1 MDYNYQSFI
10 SINMSGSNAMVEIR
24 TVDTD
29 NKKQVKEFVQF
40 HYDLYKGCPQW
51 VPPFRNDIEMM
62 LNKKKH
68 PFYEHSDAEFYTAW
82 KNGKMVGRTAV
93 LNNTSY
99 NEYHKQNSG
108 DIFLFD
114 SVDDQEV
121 ANALF
126 DAAAGWARS
135 KGLNK
140 LKGPKGFSLFDGYG
154 VLSEGFDKRQSM
166 NFSCY
171 NYEYYTKLYEN
182 YGFHKINEYIS
193 MQAEVKDFQLPE
205 KVYKVAEI
213 VKKRGKLK
221 IKTYSSKAEIRN
233 DAAKIAQMYLG
244 SFKNNWE
251 YFPLSQ
257 KEFDFFVDNVLNF
270 VVPGMVRFITDETD
284 EIVGFLVNFP
294 DISAAMQRHNGNLI
308 NPALLVDMVLE
319 LKKTHYCALNG
330 LGLLEKYHKSG
341 GNALLYC
348 SMMDIMKEYPQFEY
362 VEAVQMAETAHEVQQ
377 EMATLGLKTIKR
389 HRVYEVAI

>member
-1 MDYNYQSFI
+1 
-10 SINMSGSNAMVEIR
+10 MVEIR
-24 TVDTD
+24 KVNTED
-29 NKKQVKEFVQF
+29 KKQVKEFVQF
-40 HYDLYKGCPQW
+40 HFDLYKDCPQW
-51 VPPFRNDIEMM
+51 VPPFRNDIEVM

-68 PFYEHSDAEFYTAW
+68 PFYEHSDADFFTAW
-82 KNGKMVGRTAV
+82 RDGKIVGRTAV
-93 LNNTSY
+93 LNNTAY
-99 NEYHKQNSG
+99 NEYHKQSSG

-114 SVDDQEV
+114 SIDDQEV

-126 DAAAGWARS
+126 DAAAEWARS

-154 VLSEGFDKRQSM
+154 VLVEGFEYRQSM

-171 NYEYYTKLYEN
+171 NYAYYQKLYEN
-182 YGFHKINEYIS
+182 YGFYRINEYTS
-193 MQAEVKDFQLPE
+193 MRANTAEFDFPE

-221 IKTYSSKAEIRN
+221 IKTYKNKSEIRK
-233 DAAKIAQMYLG
+233 DAQKICQMYFD

-251 YFPLSQ
+251 YFPLTQ
-257 KEFDFFVDNVLNF
+257 KEFDFFVDNVLTF
-270 VVPGMVRFITDETD
+270 VIPGLLRFITNEED

-294 DISAAMQRHNGNLI
+294 DISAAMQRHNGNLM
-308 NPALLVDMVLE
+308 NPALLVDMILE
-319 LKKTHYCALNG
+319 MKKTHYCAMNG

-341 GNALLYC
+341 GNALLYT
-348 SMMDIMKEYPQFEY
+348 SMMEIMKEYPQYEY
-362 VEAVQMAETAHEVQQ
+362 VEAVQMADTALEVQR
-377 EMATLGLKTIKR
+377 EMATLGLKPIKR

>member
-1 MDYNYQSFI
+1 
-10 SINMSGSNAMVEIR
+10 
-24 TVDTD
+24 
-29 NKKQVKEFVQF
+29 
-40 HYDLYKGCPQW
+40 
-51 VPPFRNDIEMM
+51 
-62 LNKKKH
+62 
-68 PFYEHSDAEFYTAW
+68 
-82 KNGKMVGRTAV
+82 MVGRTAV
-93 LNNTSY
+93 LNNTAY
-99 NEYHKQNSG
+99 NEFHKQNSG

-114 SVDDQEV
+114 AIDDQEV

-126 DAAAGWARS
+126 DAAANWARS

-154 VLSEGFDKRQSM
+154 VLVEGFDKRQSM

-171 NYEYYTKLYEN
+171 NFPYYQQLYEN
-182 YGFHKINEYIS
+182 YGFYKINEYVT
-193 MQAEVKDFQLPE
+193 MQAEVSKFQLPE
-205 KVYKVAEI
+205 KVYKVADI

-221 IKTYSSKAEIRN
+221 IKTYSSKAEIRR
-233 DAAKIAQMYLG
+233 DAAKIAQMYFD

-251 YFPLSQ
+251 YFPMTQ
-257 KEFDFFVDNVLNF
+257 REFDFFVENVLTF
-270 VVPGMVRFITDETD
+270 VVPGLLRFITDETD

-294 DISAAMQRHNGNLI
+294 DISAAMQRHNGSLYNPLLLI
-308 NPALLVDMVLE
+308 DMLVE

-377 EMATLGLKTIKR
+377 EMATLGLKPIKR

>member
-1 MDYNYQSFI
+1 ML
-10 SINMSGSNAMVEIR
+10 EIR
-24 TVDTD
+24 QVNTED
-29 NKKQVKEFVQF
+29 KKQVKEFVQF

-51 VPPFRNDIEMM
+51 VPPFRNDIEIM

-68 PFYEHSDAEFYTAW
+68 PFYEHSDAAFFTAW
-82 KNGKMVGRTAV
+82 KDGKIVGRTAV

-99 NEYHKQNSG
+99 NKYHNQNSG

-114 SVDDQEV
+114 AVDDQEV

-126 DAAAGWARS
+126 DKAAEWARGQ
-135 KGLNK
+135 GLNK

-154 VLSEGFDKRQSM
+154 VLVEGFEERQLM

-171 NYEYYTKLYEN
+171 NYAYYQKLYET
-182 YGFHKINEYIS
+182 YGFYKINEYTS
-193 MQAEVKDFQLPE
+193 MQADVTSFELPE
-205 KVYKVAEI
+205 KVYKVADI

-221 IKTYSSKAEIRN
+221 IKIYKNKAEIKK
-233 DAAKIAQMYLG
+233 DAARIAGMYFD

-251 YFPLSQ
+251 YFPLTQ
-257 KEFDFFVDNVLNF
+257 HEFDFFVDNVLTF
-270 VVPGMVRFITDETD
+270 VVPDLLRFITDEND
-284 EIVGFLVNFP
+284 DIVGFLINFP
-294 DISAAMQRHNGNLI
+294 DLSAAMQRHNGNLM

-319 LKKTHYCALNG
+319 IKKTHYCALNG

-348 SMMDIMKEYPQFEY
+348 SMLDIMKQYPQFQY
-362 VEAVQMAETAHEVQQ
+362 VEAVQMADTALEVQR
-377 EMATLGLKTIKR
+377 EMATLGLKPIKR
-389 HRVYEVAI
+389 HRVYEVEI

>member
-1 MDYNYQSFI
+1 
-10 SINMSGSNAMVEIR
+10 MVEIR
-24 TVDTD
+24 LVDTE

-40 HYDLYKGCPQW
+40 HYDLYKNCPQW
-51 VPPFRNDIEMM
+51 VPPFRNDIEIM

-68 PFYEHSDAEFYTAW
+68 PFYEHSDADFFTAW
-82 KNGKMVGRTAV
+82 KDGKIVGRTAV

-114 SVDDQEV
+114 SFDDQEV

-126 DAAAGWARS
+126 DAAGDWA
-135 KGLNK
+135 KKHGLDK

-154 VLSEGFDKRQSM
+154 VLVEGFDRRQSM

-171 NYEYYTKLYEN
+171 NFPYYQKLYES
-182 YGFHKINEYIS
+182 YGFYKINEYVT
-193 MQAEVKDFQLPE
+193 MLADVDDFQLPE
-205 KVYKVAEI
+205 KVYKVADI

-221 IKTYSSKAEIRN
+221 IKTYSNKSEIKK
-233 DAAKIAQMYLG
+233 DASRIAQMYFD

-251 YFPLSQ
+251 YFPMTQ
-257 KEFDFFVDNVLNF
+257 REFDFFVDNVLTF
-270 VVPGMVRFITDETD
+270 VVPGLLRFIADEND
-284 EIVGFLVNFP
+284 DIVGFLVNFP
-294 DISAAMQRHNGNLI
+294 DVSAAMQRHSGSLL
-308 NPALLVDMVLE
+308 NPALLVDLVLE
-319 LKKTHYCALNG
+319 MKKTNCCAMNG

-348 SMMDIMKEYPQFEY
+348 SMMDIMKDYPQFKY
-362 VEAVQMAETAHEVQQ
+362 VEAVQMAESAHEVQQ
-377 EMATLGLKTIKR
+377 EMATLGLKPIKR
-389 HRVYEVAI
+389 HRVYEVVI

>member
-1 MDYNYQSFI
+1 MI
-10 SINMSGSNAMVEIR
+10 EIR
-24 TVDTD
+24 KVNTE
-29 NKKQVKEFVQF
+29 NKKEVREFVQF
-40 HYDLYKGCPQW
+40 HYDLYKDCPQW
-51 VPPFRNDIEMM
+51 VPPFRNDIETM

-68 PFYEHSDAEFYTAW
+68 PFYEHSDADFFTAW
-82 KNGKMVGRTAV
+82 KDGKIVGRTAV
-93 LNNTSY
+93 LNNTAY
-99 NEYHKQNSG
+99 NKYHNQSSG

-114 SVDDQEV
+114 SIDDQEV

-126 DAAAGWARS
+126 DAAAEWSRS

-154 VLSEGFDKRQSM
+154 VLVEGFEQRQSM

-171 NYEYYTKLYEN
+171 NYPYYQKLYET
-182 YGFHKINEYIS
+182 YGFYRINEYTS
-193 MQAEVKDFQLPE
+193 MQAKVSEFDFPE
-205 KVYKVAEI
+205 KVYKVADI

-221 IKTYSSKAEIRN
+221 IMTYKNKAEIRK
-233 DAAKIAQMYLG
+233 DAKRICEMYFD

-251 YFPLSQ
+251 YFPLTQ
-257 KEFDFFVDNVLNF
+257 KEFDFFVDNVLTF
-270 VVPGMVRFITDETD
+270 VVPGLLRFITNEED

-294 DISAAMQRHNGNLI
+294 DISAAMQRHNGSLT

-319 LKKTHYCALNG
+319 LKKTHYCAMNG

-348 SMMDIMKEYPQFEY
+348 SMMDIMKQNPQYEY
-362 VEAVQMAETAHEVQQ
+362 VEAVQMADTAHEVQR
-377 EMATLGLKTIKR
+377 EMATLGLKPIKR
-389 HRVYEVAI
+389 HRVYEVEI

>member
-1 MDYNYQSFI
+1 
-10 SINMSGSNAMVEIR
+10 MVEIR
-24 TVDTD
+24 PVDTE

-40 HYDLYKGCPQW
+40 HYDLYKNCPQW
-51 VPPFRNDIEMM
+51 VPPFRNDIEIM

-68 PFYEHSDAEFYTAW
+68 PFYEHSDAAFFTAW
-82 KNGKMVGRTAV
+82 KDGKMVGRTAV

-99 NEYHKQNSG
+99 NNFHKQNSG

-114 SVDDQEV
+114 AIDDQET

-135 KGLNK
+135 QGLDK

-154 VLSEGFDKRQSM
+154 VLVEGFDKRQSM

-171 NYEYYTKLYEN
+171 NYDYYQKLYET
-182 YGFHKINEYIS
+182 YGFYKINEYVS
-193 MQAEVKDFQLPE
+193 MQAQVSKFDLPE
-205 KVYKVAEI
+205 KVYKVADI
-213 VKKRGKLK
+213 VKKRGRLK
-221 IKTYSSKAEIRN
+221 IKTYSNKSEIKK
-233 DAAKIAQMYLG
+233 DASKIAQMYFD

-251 YFPLSQ
+251 YFPLTQ

-270 VVPGMVRFITDETD
+270 VVPGLLRFITDETD

-294 DISAAMQRHNGNLI
+294 DISAAMQRHSGSLL
-308 NPALLVDMVLE
+308 NPALLVDMMLE
-319 LKKTHYCALNG
+319 MKKTQYCALNG

-348 SMMDIMKEYPQFEY
+348 SMLDIMKEYPQFEY
-362 VEAVQMAETAHEVQQ
+362 VEAVQMAETAKEVQR
-377 EMATLGLKTIKR
+377 EMATLGLETIKR

>member
-1 MDYNYQSFI
+1 MGDI
-10 SINMSGSNAMVEIR
+10 PMVEIR
-24 TVDTD
+24 LVDTE

-40 HYDLYKGCPQW
+40 HYDLYKNCPQW
-51 VPPFRNDIEMM
+51 VPPFRNDIEIM

-68 PFYEHSDAEFYTAW
+68 PFYEHSDADFFTAW
-82 KNGKMVGRTAV
+82 KDGKIVGRTAV

-114 SVDDQEV
+114 SIDDQEV

-126 DAAAGWARS
+126 DAAGDWA
-135 KGLNK
+135 KKHGLDK

-154 VLSEGFDKRQSM
+154 VLVEGFDRRQSM

-171 NYEYYTKLYEN
+171 NFPYYQKLYES
-182 YGFHKINEYIS
+182 YGFYKINEYVT
-193 MQAEVKDFQLPE
+193 MLADVDDFQLPE
-205 KVYKVAEI
+205 KVYKVADI

-221 IKTYSSKAEIRN
+221 IKTYSNKAEIKK
-233 DAAKIAQMYLG
+233 DASRIAQMYFD

-251 YFPLSQ
+251 YFPMTQ
-257 KEFDFFVDNVLNF
+257 REFDFFVDNVLTF
-270 VVPGMVRFITDETD
+270 VVPGLLRFITDEND
-284 EIVGFLVNFP
+284 DIVGFLVNFP
-294 DISAAMQRHNGNLI
+294 DVSAAMQRHSGSLL
-308 NPALLVDMVLE
+308 NPALLVDLVLE
-319 LKKTHYCALNG
+319 MKKTNCCAMNG

-348 SMMDIMKEYPQFEY
+348 SMMDIMKDYPQFKY
-362 VEAVQMAETAHEVQQ
+362 VEAVQMAESAHEVQQ
-377 EMATLGLKTIKR
+377 EMATLGLKPIKR
-389 HRVYEVAI
+389 HRVYEVVI

>member
-1 MDYNYQSFI
+1 
-10 SINMSGSNAMVEIR
+10 MVEIR
-24 TVDTD
+24 KVNTED
-29 NKKQVKEFVQF
+29 KKQVKEFVQF
-40 HYDLYKGCPQW
+40 HFDLYKDCPQW
-51 VPPFRNDIEMM
+51 VPPFRNDIEVM

-68 PFYEHSDAEFYTAW
+68 PFYEHSDADFFTAW
-82 KNGKMVGRTAV
+82 KDGKIVGRTAV
-93 LNNTSY
+93 LNNTAY
-99 NEYHKQNSG
+99 NEYHKQSSG

-114 SVDDQEV
+114 SIDDQEV

-126 DAAAGWARS
+126 DAAAEWARS

-154 VLSEGFDKRQSM
+154 VLVEGFEYRQSM

-171 NYEYYTKLYEN
+171 NYAYYQKLYEN
-182 YGFHKINEYIS
+182 YGFYRINEYTS
-193 MQAEVKDFQLPE
+193 MRANTAEFDFPE

-221 IKTYSSKAEIRN
+221 IKTYKNKSEIRK
-233 DAAKIAQMYLG
+233 DAQKICQMYFD

-251 YFPLSQ
+251 YFPLTQ
-257 KEFDFFVDNVLNF
+257 KEFDFFVDNVLTF
-270 VVPGMVRFITDETD
+270 VIPGLLRFITNEED

-294 DISAAMQRHNGNLI
+294 DISAAMQRHNGNLM

-319 LKKTHYCALNG
+319 MKKTHYCAMNG

-341 GNALLYC
+341 GNALLYT
-348 SMMDIMKEYPQFEY
+348 SMMEIMKEYPQYEY
-362 VEAVQMAETAHEVQQ
+362 VEAVQMADTALEVQR
-377 EMATLGLKTIKR
+377 EMATLGLKPIKR

>member
-1 MDYNYQSFI
+1 
-10 SINMSGSNAMVEIR
+10 MVEIR
-24 TVDTD
+24 PVDTD

-40 HYDLYKGCPQW
+40 HYDLYKNCPQW
-51 VPPFRNDIEMM
+51 VPPFRNDIEIM

-68 PFYEHSDAEFYTAW
+68 PFYEHSDAAFFTAW
-82 KNGKMVGRTAV
+82 KDGKMVGRTAV

-99 NEYHKQNSG
+99 NNFHKQNSG

-114 SVDDQEV
+114 SVDDQET
-121 ANALF
+121 ASALF
-126 DAAAGWARS
+126 DAAAGWAR
-135 KGLNK
+135 KQGLDK

-154 VLSEGFDKRQSM
+154 VLVEGFDKRQSM

-171 NYEYYTKLYEN
+171 NYPYYQKLYET
-182 YGFHKINEYIS
+182 YGFYKINEYVS
-193 MQAEVKDFQLPE
+193 MQAQVSKFDLPE

-213 VKKRGKLK
+213 VKKRGRLK
-221 IKTYSSKAEIRN
+221 IKTYSNKAEIKK
-233 DAAKIAQMYLG
+233 DAAKIAQMYFD

-251 YFPLSQ
+251 YFPLTQ

-270 VVPGMVRFITDETD
+270 VVPGLLRFITDETD

-294 DISAAMQRHNGNLI
+294 DISAAMQRHSGSLL
-308 NPALLVDMVLE
+308 NPALLVDMMLE
-319 LKKTHYCALNG
+319 MKKTQYCALNG

-362 VEAVQMAETAHEVQQ
+362 VEAVQMAETAKEVQR
-377 EMATLGLKTIKR
+377 EMATLGLEPIKR

>member
-1 MDYNYQSFI
+1 
-10 SINMSGSNAMVEIR
+10 MVEIR
-24 TVDTD
+24 AVDTE

-51 VPPFRNDIEMM
+51 VPPFRNDIEIM

-68 PFYEHSDAEFYTAW
+68 PFYEHSDAAFFTAW
-82 KNGKMVGRTAV
+82 KDGKMVGRTAV
-93 LNNTSY
+93 LNNTAY
-99 NEYHKQNSG
+99 NKYHKQNSG

-114 SVDDQEV
+114 SIDDQEV

-135 KGLNK
+135 KGLDK

-154 VLSEGFDKRQSM
+154 VLVEGFERRQSM

-171 NYEYYTKLYEN
+171 NYAYYQKLYEN
-182 YGFHKINEYIS
+182 YGFYKINEYIT
-193 MQAEVKDFQLPE
+193 MLADVNDFQMPE

-221 IKTYSSKAEIRN
+221 IKTYNNKAEIKK
-233 DAAKIAQMYLG
+233 DATRIAQMYFD

-251 YFPLSQ
+251 YFPLTQ
-257 KEFDFFVDNVLNF
+257 HEFDFFVDNVLTF
-270 VVPGMVRFITDETD
+270 VVPGLLRFITDEND
-284 EIVGFLVNFP
+284 DIVGFLVNFP
-294 DISAAMQRHNGNLI
+294 DVSAAMQRHSGSLL
-308 NPALLVDMVLE
+308 NPALLVDLVLE
-319 LKKTHYCALNG
+319 MKKTNSCAMNG
-330 LGLLEKYHKSG
+330 LGILEKYHKSG
-341 GNALLYC
+341 GNALLYA
-348 SMMDIMKEYPQFEY
+348 SMMDIMKEYPQFRY
-362 VEAVQMAETAHEVQQ
+362 VEAVQMAESAHEVQQ
-377 EMATLGLKTIKR
+377 EMATLGLKPIKR

>member
-1 MDYNYQSFI
+1 
-10 SINMSGSNAMVEIR
+10 MVEIR
-24 TVDTD
+24 AVNTED
-29 NKKQVKEFVQF
+29 KKQVKEFVQF
-40 HYDLYKGCPQW
+40 HYDLYKNCPQW
-51 VPPFRNDIEMM
+51 VPPFRNDIEIM

-68 PFYEHSDAEFYTAW
+68 PFYEHSDAAFFTAR
-82 KNGKMVGRTAV
+82 KDGKIVGRTAV

-114 SVDDQEV
+114 SIDDQEV

-135 KGLNK
+135 QGLDK

-154 VLSEGFDKRQSM
+154 VLVEGFERRQSM

-171 NYEYYTKLYEN
+171 NFSYYQKLYEN
-182 YGFHKINEYIS
+182 YGFYKINEYVT
-193 MQAEVKDFQLPE
+193 MLADVNDFDMPE

-221 IKTYSSKAEIRN
+221 IKMYKNKAEIRK
-233 DAAKIAQMYLG
+233 DAARIAQMYFD

-251 YFPLSQ
+251 YFPMTQ
-257 KEFDFFVDNVLNF
+257 REFDFFVENVLTF
-270 VVPGMVRFITDETD
+270 VDPGLLRFITDEND

-294 DISAAMQRHNGNLI
+294 DISAAMQRHNGNLM
-308 NPALLVDMVLE
+308 NPALLIDMVLE
-319 LKKTHYCALNG
+319 MKKTECCAMNG

-341 GNALLYC
+341 GNALLYA
-348 SMMDIMKEYPQFEY
+348 SMMEIVKDYPQFRY
-362 VEAVQMAETAHEVQQ
+362 VEAVQMAESAHEVQQ
-377 EMATLGLKTIKR
+377 EMATLGLKPIKR

>member
-1 MDYNYQSFI
+1 MI
-10 SINMSGSNAMVEIR
+10 EIR
-24 TVDTD
+24 KVDTED
-29 NKKQVKEFVQF
+29 KKQVKEFVQF

-51 VPPFRNDIEMM
+51 VPPFRNDIEVM

-68 PFYEHSDAEFYTAW
+68 PFYEHSDADFFTAW
-82 KNGKMVGRTAV
+82 KDGKMVGRTAV

-99 NEYHKQNSG
+99 NNYHKQNGG

-114 SVDDQEV
+114 AIDDQEV

-126 DAAAGWARS
+126 DAAAEWARS

-154 VLSEGFDKRQSM
+154 VLVEGFEQRQSM

-171 NYEYYTKLYEN
+171 NYPYYQKLYEN
-182 YGFHKINEYIS
+182 YGFYRINEYTT
-193 MQAEVKDFQLPE
+193 MQAKVKEFDFPE
-205 KVYKVAEI
+205 KVYKVADI
-213 VKKRGKLK
+213 VKKRGKLR
-221 IKTYSSKAEIRN
+221 IKTYKNKAEIKK
-233 DAAKIAQMYLG
+233 DAQKICQMYFD

-251 YFPLSQ
+251 YSPVTQ
-257 KEFDFFVDNVLNF
+257 KEFDFFVENVLTF
-270 VVPGMVRFITDETD
+270 VVPDLLRFVIDESD
-284 EIVGFLVNFP
+284 EVVGFLINFP
-294 DISAAMQRHNGNLI
+294 DLSAAMQRHNGNLY
-308 NPALLVDMVLE
+308 NPLLIGDMLLE
-319 LKKTHYCALNG
+319 FKKTHYCAMNG

-348 SMMDIMKEYPQFEY
+348 SMMDIMKQYPQFEY
-362 VEAVQMAETAHEVQQ
+362 LEAVQMADTAHEVQQ
-377 EMATLGLKTIKR
+377 EMATLGLKPIKR

>member
-1 MDYNYQSFI
+1 
-10 SINMSGSNAMVEIR
+10 MVEIR

-40 HYDLYKGCPQW
+40 HYDLYKSCPQW

-68 PFYEHSDAEFYTAW
+68 PFYEHSDAGFFTAW
-82 KNGKMVGRTAV
+82 KDGKMVGRTAV

-114 SVDDQEV
+114 SVDNQEV

-126 DAAAGWARS
+126 DAAAEWARS
-135 KGLNK
+135 KGLDK

-154 VLSEGFDKRQSM
+154 VLVEGFERRQSM

-171 NYEYYTKLYEN
+171 NYAYYQKLYEN
-182 YGFHKINEYIS
+182 YGFYKINEYVTMLADVS
-193 MQAEVKDFQLPE
+193 EFDMPE

-221 IKTYSSKAEIRN
+221 IKTYSNKAEIKK
-233 DAAKIAQMYLG
+233 DASRIAQMYFD

-251 YFPLSQ
+251 YFPMTQ
-257 KEFDFFVDNVLNF
+257 REFDFFVDNVLTF
-270 VVPGMVRFITDETD
+270 VVPGLLRFITDEND

-294 DISAAMQRHNGNLI
+294 DVSAAMQRHSGSLL
-308 NPALLVDMVLE
+308 NPALLVDLVLE
-319 LKKTHYCALNG
+319 MKKTNCCAMNG
-330 LGLLEKYHKSG
+330 LGVLEKYHKSG
-341 GNALLYC
+341 GNALLYA
-348 SMMDIMKEYPQFEY
+348 SMMDIMKEYPQFKY
-362 VEAVQMAETAHEVQQ
+362 VEAVQMAESAHEVQQ
-377 EMATLGLKTIKR
+377 EMATLGLKPIKR

>member
-1 MDYNYQSFI
+1 
-10 SINMSGSNAMVEIR
+10 MVEIR
-24 TVDTD
+24 LVDTE

-40 HYDLYKGCPQW
+40 HYDLYKNCPQW
-51 VPPFRNDIEMM
+51 VPPFRNDIEIM

-68 PFYEHSDAEFYTAW
+68 PFYEHSDADFFTAW
-82 KNGKMVGRTAV
+82 KDGKIVGRTAV

-114 SVDDQEV
+114 SIDDQEV

-126 DAAAGWARS
+126 DAAGDWA
-135 KGLNK
+135 KKHGLDK

-154 VLSEGFDKRQSM
+154 VLVEGFDRRQSM

-171 NYEYYTKLYEN
+171 NFPYYQKLYES
-182 YGFHKINEYIS
+182 YGFYKINEYVT
-193 MQAEVKDFQLPE
+193 MLADVDDFQLPE
-205 KVYKVAEI
+205 KVYKVADI

-221 IKTYSSKAEIRN
+221 IKTYSNKSEIKK
-233 DAAKIAQMYLG
+233 DASRIAQMYFD

-251 YFPLSQ
+251 YFPMTQ
-257 KEFDFFVDNVLNF
+257 REFDFFVDNVLTF
-270 VVPGMVRFITDETD
+270 VVPGLLRFITDEND
-284 EIVGFLVNFP
+284 DIVGFLVNFP
-294 DISAAMQRHNGNLI
+294 DVSAAMQRHSGSLL
-308 NPALLVDMVLE
+308 NPALLVDLVLE
-319 LKKTHYCALNG
+319 MKKTNCCAMNG

-348 SMMDIMKEYPQFEY
+348 SMMDIMKDYPQFKY
-362 VEAVQMAETAHEVQQ
+362 VEAVQMAESAHEVQQ
-377 EMATLGLKTIKR
+377 EMATLGLKPIKR
-389 HRVYEVAI
+389 HRVYEVVI

>member
-1 MDYNYQSFI
+1 MI
-10 SINMSGSNAMVEIR
+10 EIR
-24 TVDTD
+24 KVNTE
-29 NKKQVKEFVQF
+29 NKKEVREFVQF
-40 HYDLYKGCPQW
+40 HFDLYKDCPQW
-51 VPPFRNDIEMM
+51 VPPFRNDIETM

-68 PFYEHSDAEFYTAW
+68 PFYEHSDADFFTAW
-82 KNGKMVGRTAV
+82 KDGKIVGRTAV

-99 NEYHKQNSG
+99 NKYHNQSSG

-114 SVDDQEV
+114 SIDDQEV

-126 DAAAGWARS
+126 DAAAEWARS

-154 VLSEGFDKRQSM
+154 VLVEGFEQRQSM

-171 NYEYYTKLYEN
+171 NYPYYQKLYET
-182 YGFHKINEYIS
+182 YGFYRINEYTS
-193 MQAEVKDFQLPE
+193 MQAKVSEFDFPE
-205 KVYKVAEI
+205 KVYKVADI

-221 IKTYSSKAEIRN
+221 IMTYKNKADIRK
-233 DAAKIAQMYLG
+233 DAKRICEMYFD

-251 YFPLSQ
+251 YFPLTQ
-257 KEFDFFVDNVLNF
+257 KEFDFFVDNVLTF
-270 VVPGMVRFITDETD
+270 VVPGLLRFITNEDD

-294 DISAAMQRHNGNLI
+294 DISAAMQRHNGKLT
-308 NPALLVDMVLE
+308 NPALLLDMVLE
-319 LKKTHYCALNG
+319 LKKTQYCAMNG

-348 SMMDIMKEYPQFEY
+348 SMMEIMKQYPQFEY
-362 VEAVQMAETAHEVQQ
+362 VEAVQMADTAHEVQR
-377 EMATLGLKTIKR
+377 EMATLGLKPIKR
-389 HRVYEVAI
+389 HRVYEVEI

>member
-1 MDYNYQSFI
+1 
-10 SINMSGSNAMVEIR
+10 MVEIR
-24 TVDTD
+24 KVDTED
-29 NKKQVKEFVQF
+29 KKQVKEFVQF
-40 HYDLYKGCPQW
+40 HFDLYKDCPQW
-51 VPPFRNDIEMM
+51 VPPFRNDIEVM

-68 PFYEHSDAEFYTAW
+68 PFYEHSDADFFTAW
-82 KNGKMVGRTAV
+82 KDGKIVGRTAV
-93 LNNTSY
+93 LNNTAY
-99 NEYHKQNSG
+99 NEYHKQSSG

-114 SVDDQEV
+114 SIDDQEV

-126 DAAAGWARS
+126 DAAAEWARS

-154 VLSEGFDKRQSM
+154 VLVEGFEYRQSM

-171 NYEYYTKLYEN
+171 NYAYYQKLYEN
-182 YGFHKINEYIS
+182 YGFYRINEYTS
-193 MQAEVKDFQLPE
+193 MRANTAEFDFPE

-221 IKTYSSKAEIRN
+221 IKTYKNKSEIRK
-233 DAAKIAQMYLG
+233 DAQKICQMYFD

-251 YFPLSQ
+251 YFPLTQ
-257 KEFDFFVDNVLNF
+257 KEFDFFVDNVLTF
-270 VVPGMVRFITDETD
+270 VIPGLLRFITNEED

-294 DISAAMQRHNGNLI
+294 DISAAMQRHNGNLM

-319 LKKTHYCALNG
+319 MKKTHYCAMNG

-341 GNALLYC
+341 GNALLYT
-348 SMMDIMKEYPQFEY
+348 SMMEIMKEYPQYEY
-362 VEAVQMAETAHEVQQ
+362 VEAVQMADTALEVQR
-377 EMATLGLKTIKR
+377 EMATLGLKPIKR

>member
-1 MDYNYQSFI
+1 
-10 SINMSGSNAMVEIR
+10 MVEIR
-24 TVDTD
+24 LVDTE

-40 HYDLYKGCPQW
+40 HYDLYKNCPQW
-51 VPPFRNDIEMM
+51 VPPFRNDIEIM

-68 PFYEHSDAEFYTAW
+68 PFYEHSDADFFTAW
-82 KNGKMVGRTAV
+82 KDGKIVGRTAV

-114 SVDDQEV
+114 SIDDQEV

-126 DAAAGWARS
+126 DAAGDWA
-135 KGLNK
+135 KKHGLDK

-154 VLSEGFDKRQSM
+154 VLVEGFDRRQSM

-171 NYEYYTKLYEN
+171 NFPYYQKLYES
-182 YGFHKINEYIS
+182 YGFYKINEYVT
-193 MQAEVKDFQLPE
+193 MLADVDDFQLPE
-205 KVYKVAEI
+205 KVYKVADI

-221 IKTYSSKAEIRN
+221 IKTYSNKAEIKK
-233 DAAKIAQMYLG
+233 DASRIAQMYFD

-251 YFPLSQ
+251 YFPMTQ
-257 KEFDFFVDNVLNF
+257 REFDFFVDNVLTF
-270 VVPGMVRFITDETD
+270 VVPGLLRFITDEND
-284 EIVGFLVNFP
+284 DIVGFLVNFP
-294 DISAAMQRHNGNLI
+294 DVSAAMQRHSGSLL
-308 NPALLVDMVLE
+308 NPALLVDLVLE
-319 LKKTHYCALNG
+319 MKKTNCCAMNG

-348 SMMDIMKEYPQFEY
+348 SMMDIMKDYPQFKY
-362 VEAVQMAETAHEVQQ
+362 VEAVQMAESAHEVQQ
-377 EMATLGLKTIKR
+377 EMATLGLKPIKR
-389 HRVYEVAI
+389 HRVYEVVI

>member
-1 MDYNYQSFI
+1 
-10 SINMSGSNAMVEIR
+10 MVEIR
-24 TVDTD
+24 KVNTED
-29 NKKQVKEFVQF
+29 KKQVKEFVQF
-40 HYDLYKGCPQW
+40 HFDLYKDCPQW
-51 VPPFRNDIEMM
+51 VPPFRNDIEVM

-68 PFYEHSDAEFYTAW
+68 PFYEHSDADFFTAW
-82 KNGKMVGRTAV
+82 KDGKIVGRTAV
-93 LNNTSY
+93 LNNTAY
-99 NEYHKQNSG
+99 NEYHKQSSG

-114 SVDDQEV
+114 SIDDQEV

-126 DAAAGWARS
+126 DAAAEWARS

-154 VLSEGFDKRQSM
+154 VLVEGFEYRQSM

-171 NYEYYTKLYEN
+171 NYPYYQKLYEN
-182 YGFHKINEYIS
+182 YGFYRINEYTS
-193 MQAEVKDFQLPE
+193 MRANIGEFDFPE

-221 IKTYSSKAEIRN
+221 IKTYKNKSEIKK
-233 DAAKIAQMYLG
+233 DAQKICEMYFD

-251 YFPLSQ
+251 YFPLTQ
-257 KEFDFFVDNVLNF
+257 KEFDFFVDNVLTF
-270 VVPGMVRFITDETD
+270 VIPGLLRFITNEDD

-294 DISAAMQRHNGNLI
+294 DISAAMQRHNGNLM

-319 LKKTHYCALNG
+319 MKKTHYCAMNG

-341 GNALLYC
+341 GNALLYT
-348 SMMDIMKEYPQFEY
+348 SMMDIMKEYPQYEY
-362 VEAVQMAETAHEVQQ
+362 VEAVQMADTALEVQR
-377 EMATLGLKTIKR
+377 EMATLGLKPIKR

>member
-1 MDYNYQSFI
+1 
-10 SINMSGSNAMVEIR
+10 MVEIR
-24 TVDTD
+24 KVNTED
-29 NKKQVKEFVQF
+29 KKQVKEFVQF
-40 HYDLYKGCPQW
+40 HFDLYKDCPQW
-51 VPPFRNDIEMM
+51 VPPFRNDIEVM

-68 PFYEHSDAEFYTAW
+68 PFYEHSDADFFTAW
-82 KNGKMVGRTAV
+82 RDGKIVGRTAV
-93 LNNTSY
+93 LNNTAY
-99 NEYHKQNSG
+99 NEYHKQSSG

-114 SVDDQEV
+114 SIDDQEV

-126 DAAAGWARS
+126 DAAAEWARS

-154 VLSEGFDKRQSM
+154 VLVEGFEYRQSM

-171 NYEYYTKLYEN
+171 NYAYYQKLYEN
-182 YGFHKINEYIS
+182 YGFYRINEYTS
-193 MQAEVKDFQLPE
+193 MRANTAEFDFPE

-221 IKTYSSKAEIRN
+221 IKTYKNKSEIRK
-233 DAAKIAQMYLG
+233 DAQKICQMYFD

-251 YFPLSQ
+251 YFPLTQ
-257 KEFDFFVDNVLNF
+257 KEFDFFVDNVLTF
-270 VVPGMVRFITDETD
+270 VIPGLLRFITNEED

-294 DISAAMQRHNGNLI
+294 DISAAMQRHNGNLM

-319 LKKTHYCALNG
+319 MKKTHYCAMNG

-341 GNALLYC
+341 GNALLYT
-348 SMMDIMKEYPQFEY
+348 SMMEIMKEYPQYEY
-362 VEAVQMAETAHEVQQ
+362 VEAVQMADTALEVQR
-377 EMATLGLKTIKR
+377 EMATLGLKPIKR